1 MITVAWYFTDENVIH
16 VLYIY
21 STYYFTDLPLC
32 IEGMELSNL
41 TTNFI
46 VHTGT
51 FLCACLDSYTYTAIF
66 FNKWIAFSWF
76 VNPSNSVFSNCLRL
90 SADIS
95 TNLQCHEFTSVYR
108 HNTIL
113 QYAKLVLD
121 NPKWLSRTSYLKSKP
136 KMFMG

>member
-1 MITVAWYFTDENVIH
+1 MQRPHVRYDMITVAWYFTDENVIH

-51 FLCACLDSYTYTAIF
+51 FLCACLDSYTYIAIF

-95 TNLQCHEFTSVYR
+95 MNLQSQSWIYKCLSTQYNSTVCKTSIGQSQVAFQ
-108 HNTIL
+108 N
-113 QYAKLVLD
+113 
-121 NPKWLSRTSYLKSKP
+121 
-136 KMFMG
+136 